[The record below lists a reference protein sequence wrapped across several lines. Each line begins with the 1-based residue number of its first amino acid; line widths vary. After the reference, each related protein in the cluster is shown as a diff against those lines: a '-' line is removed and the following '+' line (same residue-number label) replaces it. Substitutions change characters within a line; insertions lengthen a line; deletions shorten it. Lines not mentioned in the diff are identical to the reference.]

1 MEKLTILT
9 LEEGSRLEWQES
21 LTGYF
26 RESGDYTAYLMPPC
40 IMLPEERDIREW
52 FDIGDGIFTLSGPI
66 GRVSSFWCMRID
78 DSRLP
83 QGSGMFLSA
92 AGEEPMMPPFAG
104 RKLKVKAIASAETD
118 GTFFR
123 ITAHH
128 PLKRGI

>member
-26 RESGDYTAYLMPPC
+26 RESGDYTVYLMPPC

-83 QGSGMFLSA
+83 QGKFRTDMILADRDNGKALSD
-92 AGEEPMMPPFAG
+92 
-104 RKLKVKAIASAETD
+104 KLHVVTGFKRFSHTHFHEFGQCKASA
-118 GTFFR
+118 
-123 ITAHH
+123 
-128 PLKRGI
+128 